1 MSECLMCTIIARGPA
16 FTFYDDD
23 DFVAFLALHPL
34 NRGRALLAPKLHVHW
49 IWDHPRIG
57 AYFEL
62 AARIA
67 TAMTKSFATDWI
79 TGVQLGADPPHAHT
93 ALVPRYEGDGHGS
106 VSRFRP
112 RRAVSGGRNER
123 DRPVDRRRY
132 CLTAVEPAIP
142 AAALRYGSLCCIRE
156 IGPRSRLA
164 CPAERSRRCGG
175 AAIWRRFSSKR

>member
-34 NRGRALLAPKLHVHW
+34 NRGHALLAPKLHVHW

-106 VSRFRP
+106 YLD
-112 RRAVSGGRNER
+112 SGLVEQFPE
-123 DRPVDRRRY
+123 DEMSA
-132 CLTAVEPAIP
+132 TARSIADAIV
-142 AAALRYGSLCCIRE
+142 
-156 IGPRSRLA
+156 
-164 CPAERSRRCGG
+164 
-175 AAIWRRFSSKR
+175 